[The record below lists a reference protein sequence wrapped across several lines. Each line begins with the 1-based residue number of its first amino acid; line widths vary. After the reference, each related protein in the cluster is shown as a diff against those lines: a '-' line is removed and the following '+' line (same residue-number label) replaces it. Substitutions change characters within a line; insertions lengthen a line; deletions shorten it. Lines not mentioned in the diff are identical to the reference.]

1 MMFSRMIFYAFP
13 QNYWNLRVALN
24 YYFSKMHKL
33 VNKFGLKY
41 FKNEIFNSNTIEYG
55 ILE

>member
-1 MMFSRMIFYAFP
+1 MIFYAFP